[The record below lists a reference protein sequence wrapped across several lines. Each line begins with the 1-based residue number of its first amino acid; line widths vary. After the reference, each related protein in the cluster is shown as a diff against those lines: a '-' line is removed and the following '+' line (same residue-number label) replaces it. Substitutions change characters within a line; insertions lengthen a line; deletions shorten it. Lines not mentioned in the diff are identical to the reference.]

1 MEANIL
7 VSQAGC
13 EELSA
18 LADTVLAG
26 HRHCL
31 AGQAHLSMLGCS
43 LMRSTCAEAAALVR
57 VAAWLGIGTSS
68 VQAGWVHATRPASG
82 LLHGDLH
89 RELNK
94 MPDWCRKLYIQG
106 CARAWLVDAVRDFR
120 AATAKGQLCEWR
132 PMPSVQPPWF
142 FKSGIFSLNMVPSLD
157 ELGRL
162 ASPGHQP
169 AVASFS

>member
-57 VAAWLGIGTSS
+57 VAAWLGI
-68 VQAGWVHATRPASG
+68 
-82 LLHGDLH
+82 
-89 RELNK
+89 
-94 MPDWCRKLYIQG
+94 
-106 CARAWLVDAVRDFR
+106 ARAWLVDAVRDFR